1 MANCCEESKNKCNQ
15 IVDIG
20 YLKDFVEGTDISVTT
35 PQGKGDDYCPT
46 YEELSSGRI
55 APITNDLGPELNG
68 RDGILVNPTPYTAS
82 STSSGCCP
90 SSNRNK
96 VVRAE
101 DLSLSYYNLTNFDSS
116 VSSTTSLCNAEGWLN
131 IGYTIV
137 KRKKSIDSNGCS
149 AKTITD
155 SGNFSLEADRET
167 HGANIC
173 NNLGQEH
180 PGGEVSCHTDPINYD
195 MSYEL
200 DYQNRSETYIAEG
213 SYAQEGMDL
222 HIEWFNDLI
231 DELIEN
237 EGFEEGIAIGSVSSS
252 DNVTIGEP
260 TATASF
266 SPQSVGAS
274 VEDGEI
280 ILNVGEYINTD
291 DRNIT
296 VTLPYTVCN
305 TNYTASS
312 SAFTQ
317 SGKPFV
323 PTTKSPS
330 CYSYTTSSIT
340 SCGSQLYLCKYNTGA
355 SNHMT
360 NWAYI
365 DGMRLKV
372 DDNGYFNEQIA
383 YSQHR
388 HYINSGGTTAVD
400 SNQERLGQHINAH
413 AVYSADTNEA
423 NATFHVYTSRNA
435 TNNGMFEG
443 VLDLVIVRLP
453 CEVDTIGASSFT
465 DCISLEEYRDI
476 DQIEYIG
483 NYAFENCSSLK
494 VIGGGSSL
502 KEIGDYAFHNC
513 TTPTSVTLASSV
525 SHVGRNAFENCT
537 EVKQVTLPSGLRTI
551 NEETFKDCGN
561 LETINLGNIRTIGES
576 AFENCSSLDGVSFNN
591 TNSVDIGEYAFLNCT
606 SLGSVSL
613 ERGTIGDYAFE
624 GCDALTSAEIG
635 TYESNDSVDIGDY
648 AFLNCTSLEWVSVK
662 RGTIGDYAFKG
673 CDELTG
679 TTIDNYVTSIGND
692 IFNGCDSLI
701 HLGYYSQ
708 LPFNDDLG
716 TLQKLEELVIG
727 DSTSVGTEE
736 IGDNAFQTSQTLT
749 SLTIGDSVETIGD
762 NAFAF
767 CTNLTSL
774 NLNDGVKYI
783 GEAAFYACRNLDS
796 VTIPNSVRSI
806 GDGAFSK
813 CSLTSIDIPSSV
825 TSIGTAPF
833 ATNNLSSIN
842 VDSNNSVYDSRNNC
856 DAIIETATN
865 ELIQGCNNT
874 VIPNTVTS
882 IGYAAFEG
890 CNSLTS
896 IDIPSSVTGISTYAF
911 VDCENLTSATV
922 LATTPPDANYLIF
935 GTTIRHIYVPASSVE
950 AYKSSYGW
958 DTYAEYI
965 EPIT

>member
-20 YLKDFVEGTDISVTT
+20 YLKDFVEGTDISVTA

-55 APITNDLGPELNG
+55 APITNDLGPDIDG

-101 DLSLSYYNLTNFDSS
+101 DLSLSYYNLTDFDSS

-155 SGNFSLEADRET
+155 SENFSQEADRET

-200 DYQNRSETYIAEG
+200 YYQNRGETYIAEG

-231 DELIEN
+231 DEIIEN

-266 SPQSVGAS
+266 SPQSVVAS

-280 ILNVGEYINTD
+280 ILNVGEYINTA
-291 DRNIT
+291 DRSIT

-323 PTTKSPS
+323 PSTKSPS
-330 CYSYTTSSIT
+330 CYEYTTSSIT
-340 SCGSQLYLCKYNTGA
+340 SCGSQLYLCKYNTSA
-355 SNHMT
+355 SNHMA

-383 YSQHR
+383 YNEHR
-388 HYINSGGTTAVD
+388 HYINSASTTAVD

-443 VLDLVIVRLP
+443 VSDLVIVTLP
-453 CEVDTIGASSFT
+453 CEVDTIGASSFKN
-465 DCISLEEYRDI
+465 CSSLEEYRDI
-476 DQIEYIG
+476 DQIEYIK
-483 NYAFENCSSLK
+483 NNAFENCSSLK

-561 LETINLGNIRTIGES
+561 LKTINLGNVRTIGDY
-576 AFENCSSLDGVSFNN
+576 AFENCSSLDVVSFNN
-591 TNSVDIGEYAFLNCT
+591 TNG
-606 SLGSVSL
+606 
-613 ERGTIGDYAFE
+613 
-624 GCDALTSAEIG
+624 
-635 TYESNDSVDIGDY
+635 VDIGDY

-662 RGTIGDYAFKG
+662 RGTIGDYAFKD
-673 CDELTG
+673 CDALTG
-679 TTIDNYVTSIGND
+679 ASIDNYVTSIGNN
-692 IFNGCDSLI
+692 IFDGCDSLKY
-701 HLGYYSQ
+701 LGYYSS
-708 LPFNDDLG
+708 LPLNDDLG
-716 TLQKLEELVIG
+716 TFPTLETLHVG
-727 DSTSVGTEE
+727 DNTSVGTRE
-736 IGDNAFQTSQTLT
+736 IGDGVFKGCTTLT
-749 SLTIGDSVETIGD
+749 SVTISGSVTSIGEKAFSGCTSLENVSIGSGVTSISESAFDDCKSLSNVRIGNRVTSIEKWAFYATAISSISLPNSLTYIGEGAFSSCADLTSVSIPDSVTTIDESAFYECNSLTSVSIGDNVTYIGDS
-762 NAFAF
+762 AFHS
-767 CTNLTSL
+767 CT
-774 NLNDGVKYI
+774 
-783 GEAAFYACRNLDS
+783 
-796 VTIPNSVRSI
+796 
-806 GDGAFSK
+806 
-813 CSLTSIDIPSSV
+813 SLTSIDIPNRV
-825 TSIGTAPF
+825 TSIDTKAF
-833 ATNNLSSIN
+833 AYCS
-842 VDSNNSVYDSRNNC
+842 
-856 DAIIETATN
+856 
-865 ELIQGCNNT
+865 
-874 VIPNTVTS
+874 
-882 IGYAAFEG
+882 
-890 CNSLTS
+890 
-896 IDIPSSVTGISTYAF
+896 
-911 VDCENLTSATV
+911 NLTSVTIE
-922 LATTPPDANYLIF
+922 ATTPPTLGSGAFDGNAS
-935 GTTIRHIYVPASSVE
+935 GRKIYVPADSLN
-950 AYKSSYGW
+950 AYKTASGW
-958 DTYAEYI
+958 NGYESDI
-965 EPIT
+965 LPIT

>member
-20 YLKDFVEGTDISVTT
+20 YLKDFVEGTDISVTA

-90 SSNRNK
+90 SSNRKK

-101 DLSLSYYNLTNFDSS
+101 DLSLSYYNLTDFDSS

-155 SGNFSLEADRET
+155 SENFSQEADRET

-200 DYQNRSETYIAEG
+200 VYPNRSETYIAEG

-231 DELIEN
+231 DEIIEN

-291 DRNIT
+291 DRSIT

-323 PTTKSPS
+323 PSTKSPS

-340 SCGSQLYLCKYNTGA
+340 SCGSQLYLCKYNTGV
-355 SNHMT
+355 SNHMA

-372 DDNGYFNEQIA
+372 DENGYFNEQIA

-388 HYINSGGTTAVD
+388 HYINSAGTTAVD

-435 TNNGMFEG
+435 TNEGMFEG
-443 VLDLVIVRLP
+443 VSDLVIVRLP
-453 CEVDTIGASSFT
+453 CEVDTIGASSFK
-465 DCISLEEYRDI
+465 DCSSLEEYRNI
-476 DQIEYIG
+476 NQIEYIK
-483 NYAFENCSSLK
+483 NNAFENCSSLK

-513 TTPTSVTLASSV
+513 TTPTSVTLAASV
-525 SHVGRNAFENCT
+525 NSVGRNAFENCRA
-537 EVKQVTLPSGLRTI
+537 VKEVTLPSSLQTI
-551 NEETFKDCGN
+551 NEETFKDCVS
-561 LETINLGNIRTIGES
+561 LETINLGNITVIKDS
-576 AFENCSSLDGVSFNN
+576 AFENCHNLNGLSSSKLKTIGNRAFGGCQSLTSVNLTGITTIDDYAFYNCDGIVSLNIFNSSNN
-591 TNSVDIGEYAFLNCT
+591 TTIGEEAFAGCDGLESVRLDNVSVIGERAFYNCDGLTDISMSSSTNRIDTEAFADCDSLESVDIYAESVGDKAFYWCSKLESLYIGSYVEEISSDAFDKCNNLTSVTINSDYLTDYFQGNDIIEEVTFASYVTEIANNALEDCSSLTSVTISDRVTSIGDSAFYNCT
-606 SLGSVSL
+606 SLTSVA
-613 ERGTIGDYAFE
+613 IGD
-624 GCDALTSAEIG
+624 
-635 TYESNDSVDIGDY
+635 
-648 AFLNCTSLEWVSVK
+648 
-662 RGTIGDYAFKG
+662 R
-673 CDELTG
+673 
-679 TTIDNYVTSIGND
+679 VTSIG
-692 IFNGCDSLI
+692 
-701 HLGYYSQ
+701 
-708 LPFNDDLG
+708 DDAFG
-716 TLQKLEELVIG
+716 NCSGLE
-727 DSTSVGTEE
+727 
-736 IGDNAFQTSQTLT
+736 
-749 SLTIGDSVETIGD
+749 
-762 NAFAF
+762 
-767 CTNLTSL
+767 
-774 NLNDGVKYI
+774 
-783 GEAAFYACRNLDS
+783 S
-796 VTIPNSVRSI
+796 VTIP
-806 GDGAFSK
+806 D
-813 CSLTSIDIPSSV
+813 SV
-825 TSIGTAPF
+825 TSIGEHSFVRCTSL
-833 ATNNLSSIN
+833 T
-842 VDSNNSVYDSRNNC
+842 SVHIGD
-856 DAIIETATN
+856 
-865 ELIQGCNNT
+865 G
-874 VIPNTVTS
+874 VTS
-882 IGYAAFEG
+882 IGGAAFYNCSG
-890 CNSLTS
+890 LT
-896 IDIPSSVTGISTYAF
+896 DVTI
-911 VDCENLTSATV
+911 E
-922 LATTPPDANYLIF
+922 ATTPPTLGTGALF
-935 GTTIRHIYVPASSVE
+935 GISTDKKIYVPSGSVND
-950 AYKSSYGW
+950 YKTATNWSN
-958 DTYAEYI
+958 YAAYI
-965 EPIT
+965 EPIA

>member
-55 APITNDLGPELNG
+55 APITNDLGPDIDG

-82 STSSGCCP
+82 STSSGCCS

-116 VSSTTSLCNAEGWLN
+116 VSSTTSLCSAEGWLN

-155 SGNFSLEADRET
+155 SDNFSIPEDRET

-180 PGGEVSCHTDPINYD
+180 PGGEVSCHTDAINYD

-200 DYQNRSETYIAEG
+200 EYQNRGETYIAEG
-213 SYAQEGMDL
+213 SYTQEGMDL

-231 DELIEN
+231 DEIIEN

-291 DRNIT
+291 DRSIT

-340 SCGSQLYLCKYNTGA
+340 SCGSQLYLCKYNTNA

-388 HYINSGGTTAVD
+388 HYINSAGTTAVD

-435 TNNGMFEG
+435 TNEGMFEG
-443 VLDLVIVRLP
+443 VDDLVIVTLP
-453 CEVDTIGASSFT
+453 CEVDTIGASSFK
-465 DCISLEEYRDI
+465 DCSSLEEYRDI

-525 SHVGRNAFENCT
+525 SHIGRNAFENCT
-537 EVKQVTLPSGLRTI
+537 NVEEVTLPSGLQTI
-551 NEETFKDCGN
+551 NEETFKDCEN
-561 LETINLGNIRTIGES
+561 LETINLGNVRTIGDY

-606 SLGSVSL
+606 SLK
-613 ERGTIGDYAFE
+613 
-624 GCDALTSAEIG
+624 
-635 TYESNDSVDIGDY
+635 
-648 AFLNCTSLEWVSVK
+648 WVSVK

-673 CDELTG
+673 CDSLTG
-679 TTIDNYVTSIGND
+679 ASIDNYVTSIGRD
-692 IFNGCDSLI
+692 IFNGCDSLKY
-701 HLGYYSQ
+701 LGYYSQ
-708 LPFNDDLG
+708 LPFNSDLG
-716 TLQKLEELVIG
+716 TLNKLEELVIG
-727 DSTSVGTEE
+727 DNTSVGTEE
-736 IGDNAFQTSQTLT
+736 IGDGAFQTSQTLT
-749 SLTIGDSVETIGD
+749 SLTIGKSVETIGD
-762 NAFAF
+762 NAFYY
-767 CTNLTSL
+767 CTGLTSL
-774 NLNDGVKYI
+774 DIRQGVEYI
-783 GEAAFYACRNLDS
+783 GDDAFYQCRSLTS
-796 VTIPNSVRSI
+796 VTIPSSVRSI
-806 GDGAFSK
+806 GDYAFTD

-825 TSIGTAPF
+825 ESIGSCPF
-833 ATNNLSSIN
+833 TKNNISSISVN
-842 VDSNNSVYDSRNNC
+842 SNNSTYDSRNNC

-865 ELIQGCNNT
+865 TLIQGCNST

-882 IGYAAFEG
+882 ISYSAFEG
-890 CNSLTS
+890 CNGLTS
-896 IDIPSSVTGISTYAF
+896 IDIPSSVTNIGSYAF

-922 LATTPPDANYLIF
+922 YATTPPYAGTLIF
-935 GTTIRHIYVPASSVE
+935 GSSSDIQHIYVPASSVE
-950 AYKSSYGW
+950 DYKASSGWSAYADKIQ
-958 DTYAEYI
+958 AI
-965 EPIT
+965 